1 MIKSATLDPSKLL
14 YLYFRKNRAGT
25 KKFIFLDDDGNPF
38 DISSID
44 FELFVVNNAG
54 SRGKLISL
62 TIGSGLTVGGAG
74 SNELTATV
82 TSDDTNLNEGACY
95 WELYRT
101 DTEKTWLNGKAVF
114 HVGEFDGVNETNSL
128 TISDGVDT
136 VTITVDDSVNAPLVN
151 AAYSTALTFD
161 FDKAIYQDVTT
172 PTFTLASSGN
182 INGVGIILKLNTP
195 TSVTFP
201 ASFTAHPNSATLD
214 ATKLNVYSLVYFS
227 DWDGAGTAKVVYTNS
242 LFTAI

>member
-38 DISSID
+38 DISSIA
-44 FELFVVNNAG
+44 FQLFVTTNPG
-54 SRGKLISL
+54 SRAKIINLS
-62 TIGSGLTVGGAG
+62 IGSGLTVGGA
-74 SNELTATV
+74 SNNELTATV
-82 TSDDTNLNEGACY
+82 TSDDTNLNEGTCF
-95 WELYRT
+95 WELYRS

-114 HVGEFDGVNETNSL
+114 HVGEFDGVEDTNSV

-136 VTITVDDSVNAPLVN
+136 VTITVADSVNAPLVN
-151 AAYSTALTFD
+151 ATYSTELTFD
-161 FDKAIYQDVTT
+161 FDKTMYQDVTT
-172 PTFTLASSGN
+172 PVFTLGTEN

-201 ASFTAHPNSATLD
+201 ANFTAHPNSATLD
-214 ATKLNVYSLVYFS
+214 ATKLNVYTLVYFS
-227 DWDGAGTAKVVYTNS
+227 NWDGAGTTKVVYTNS